1 MPKLRLIFLCVF
13 LASFFLQRELLEKIS
28 REQICSYSDSADA
41 TAASVG
47 SAILNSCE
55 QMTSDCDWSRKAQ
68 ARLQLAAVRI
78 SDHIR
83 CTQDNMIEFPSLQ
96 QAPENRER

>member
-1 MPKLRLIFLCVF
+1 
-13 LASFFLQRELLEKIS
+13 
-28 REQICSYSDSADA
+28 
-41 TAASVG
+41 
-47 SAILNSCE
+47 
-55 QMTSDCDWSRKAQ
+55 MTSDCDWSRKAQ